1 MSDEER
7 IQSLMKEAEVYQKHG
22 LFEESKEKYEEI
34 LTFIQHHER
43 YSGDTELIDE
53 VNSKIRGVEEK
64 LFEIDEAS
72 DVPELSQEVQ
82 GLISRL
88 FSFSADKETAEVE
101 GSVMLAKF
109 GQYEKA
115 IAEFQR
121 LIKEGIKPLLSAK
134 NILMCHMFLSAPDAA
149 VVQFKQWVSQ
159 ASFSRKELRYLRAFL
174 GDAFIKQ
181 GIKADL
187 LPQVDDVPLEDA
199 QPEEQ
204 VGDIIDISSFAVRL
218 EDGPRKGE
226 TVEFQV
232 TFQLGN
238 KVSTVISMQQ
248 ADLVKAF
255 KPGLRLSEMQCFS
268 FLAAFNAKGSVSEF
282 KRITSGPRQ
291 GDYSLD
297 ITIDSV

>member
-7 IQSLMKEAEVYQKHG
+7 IKSLMKEAEVYQKHG
-22 LFEESKEKYEEI
+22 LLEESKEKYEEI
-34 LTFIQHHER
+34 LNFIQNHER

-53 VNSKIRGVEEK
+53 VTSKIRTVEES
-64 LFEIDEAS
+64 LVEIDQAN
-72 DVPELSQEVQ
+72 DTPELSQEVQ

-88 FSFSADKETAEVE
+88 FSFSADKGTAEVE
-101 GSVMLAKF
+101 GAVMLAKF

-115 IAEFQR
+115 IPEFQR
-121 LIKEGIKPLLSAK
+121 LIKEGIMPLLSAK

-149 VVQFKQWVSQ
+149 VAQFKQWVSQ
-159 ASFSRKELRYLRAFL
+159 DSFSRKELRYMRAFL
-174 GDAFIKQ
+174 GDAFVKQ

-187 LPQVDDVPLEDA
+187 PQVDDAPLEDA
-199 QPEEQ
+199 QPEQQ
-204 VGDIIDISSFAVRL
+204 VVDIIDISSFAVRL

-226 TVEFQV
+226 TVDFEV

-238 KVSTVISMQQ
+238 KVSTVISTQQ
-248 ADLVKAF
+248 KDLVEAF
-255 KPGLRLSEMQCFS
+255 KPGLRLSEIQCFS
-268 FLAAFNAKGSVSEF
+268 SLAAFNGKGIVSEF
-282 KRITSGPRQ
+282 KTITSGPRR